1 MSLIERLKNQF
12 INSKKKQKETLD
24 KEKEKEKEFRNK
36 FESIVK
42 DSKFLN
48 DLDELMRFFDSENKN
63 SQGAEKCGY
72 KIEEYSKGPQ
82 LKFYKDGRSNSIAFI
97 ELCEDGRIRVGDFNI
112 NNPNSN
118 ETFSIHDKEGA
129 QEHFLELVTENMS
142 LRDND

>member
-24 KEKEKEKEFRNK
+24 KEKKKEKEFRNK

-48 DLDELMRFFDSENKN
+48 DLDELMRFFDSKNKN
-63 SQGAEKCGY
+63 SHGAEKCGY
-72 KIEEYSKGPQ
+72 KIQEYSKGPQ
-82 LKFYKDGRSNSIAFI
+82 LTFYKDGRSDSLAFI
-97 ELCEDGRIRVGDFNI
+97 DLGEDGRIRVGDFNI
-112 NNPNSN
+112 NNLNSN
-118 ETFSIHDKEGA
+118 ETFNIHDKKRA
-129 QEHFLELVTENMS
+129 QEYFLELVTENMS